1 MLDNP
6 DAPKNLEE
14 AFKRLMD
21 LIPVPYR
28 HEKNIQK
35 TILAYL
41 KAEGEEFVRNGI
53 ECTRKLFTEKYQ
65 KKFPKNRDK
74 T

>member
-1 MLDNP
+1 MLNKP
-6 DAPKNLEE
+6 ETPKDLRE

-28 HEKNIQK
+28 YDKNIQK
-35 TILAYL
+35 TILTYL
-41 KAEGEEFVRNGI
+41 KAEDEEFVRNGI
-53 ECTRKLFTEKYQ
+53 ERTRKLFTGKYQ
-65 KKFPKNRDK
+65 KRFPKDK